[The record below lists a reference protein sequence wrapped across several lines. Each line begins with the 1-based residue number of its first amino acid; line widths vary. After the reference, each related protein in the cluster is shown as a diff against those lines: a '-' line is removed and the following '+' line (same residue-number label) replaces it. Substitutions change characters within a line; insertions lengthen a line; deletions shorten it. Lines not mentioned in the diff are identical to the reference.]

1 MFGGKKIKEAEDRI
15 QELELVE
22 TRYEKMTEDV
32 QKIKDSTDE
41 MFADLESQNM
51 QIDQEINHLYD
62 EISADSKEEKLLLM
76 GTNQLSEGVSQLKI
90 QKDAWIKEAE
100 NWEEYVKTGEKVA
113 AALQDTVTFCGE
125 VQKEEA
131 DKKTALQTAVEAAEE
146 EVSKLREAAKG
157 MTTLALNAAIEAGR
171 LGESGFSFLQAAESV
186 RKLSEEYVQHIQI
199 VEEFLAKAAEVYPKE
214 DAAGQLE
221 QLSER
226 TRETADMAGVF
237 CDRGQSD
244 MASLKEQFTEQVEL
258 QQEQIAGMQDCI
270 QKKEKARERIEE
282 QIEMIRK
289 NHENSSK
296 AAGEI
301 EERLSLFYGKVL

>member
-15 QELELVE
+15 QELEVVE
-22 TRYEKMTEDV
+22 TRYGKMTEDV
-32 QKIKDSTDE
+32 QKIKGSTDE

-62 EISADSKEEKLLLM
+62 EISADGKEEELLLM
-76 GTNQLSEGVSQLKI
+76 GTKQLSEGVSQLKI
-90 QKDAWIKEAE
+90 QKDTWIKEAE

-113 AALQDTVTFCGE
+113 AELQDTVTFCEE

-171 LGESGFSFLQAAESV
+171 LGESGFSFLQAAENV
-186 RKLSEEYVQHIQI
+186 RKLSEGYMEHIKTLED
-199 VEEFLAKAAEVYPKE
+199 VLTKASEVYPKE
-214 DAAGQLE
+214 DTSGQLE

-226 TRETADMAGVF
+226 TRETADMAGAF
-237 CDRGQSD
+237 CNSRQSD
-244 MASLKEQFTEQVEL
+244 MASLKEQFAKQIAL

-270 QKKEKARERIEE
+270 QKKEKTRERIEE
-282 QIEMIRK
+282 QIETIRK